1 MGSES
6 EARAKGL
13 LNAAN
18 VGNIVDLKGKTML
31 PGFIDGH
38 SHFPEQGKVDLFQAN
53 LNSAPIGKMNS
64 IEDYIVALK
73 ERADK
78 TPEGMLVSGW
88 GYDDTLVAERTHP
101 TKEDL
106 DRASSVHPI
115 IIKHTSD
122 HLSAG
127 NSLAFKLAGFDA
139 GDINAKGIY
148 VRKGVEY
155 PGVRTVKKAD
165 GTWDFTGV
173 CAETE
178 AMGLLDV
185 PQTAKETIP
194 NEGVRSVARASQIY
208 AAAGVTT
215 VDQGGSVFAMPI
227 PQYGTV
233 GYALNEIQTGLKHGV
248 LGNRVIM
255 HPFGYMVYG
264 AAEIGEINRSVIGW
278 TGAKLDTPPAGPEG
292 TMGGDITSFSLKGI
306 PAEVGGQA
314 PKGSPAER
322 IFSGM
327 EDHLWMVPIRRIPV
341 TSHPGYYDPS
351 FR

>member
-1 MGSES
+1 MWAAGP
-6 EARAKGL
+6 AKAKGL
-13 LNAAN
+13 FDAAN
-18 VGNIVDLKGKTML
+18 VDKIVDLKGKTML

-38 SHFPEQGKVDLFQAN
+38 SHFPEQGKVDLFQVN

-73 ERADK
+73 ERAN
-78 TPEGMLVSGW
+78 TTTVGMLVSGW
-88 GYDDTLVAERTHP
+88 GYDDTLVVERTHP

-139 GDINAKGIY
+139 GGINADGIY
-148 VRKGVEY
+148 VREGVEY

-178 AMGLLDV
+178 AMGLLTV
-185 PQTAKETIP
+185 PASAQETVP
-194 NEGVRSVARASQIY
+194 NESVRSVARASQIY

-215 VDQGGSVFAMPI
+215 VDQGGSAIAMPTA
-227 PQYGTV
+227 YGNY
-233 GYALNEIQTGLKHGV
+233 GYAERNP
-248 LGNRVIM
+248 N
-255 HPFGYMVYG
+255 
-264 AAEIGEINRSVIGW
+264 
-278 TGAKLDTPPAGPEG
+278 GP
-292 TMGGDITSFSLKGI
+292 
-306 PAEVGGQA
+306 QA
-314 PKGSPAER
+314 
-322 IFSGM
+322 
-327 EDHLWMVPIRRIPV
+327 RRARQPY
-341 TSHPGYYDPS
+341 HHAS
-351 FR
+351 FRLYDARYG